1 MKPLYWLR
9 CGTNGNVMFYKQSW
23 IIWVA
28 EDSVETAV
36 QMQIWRRVGDVQLT
50 EEKRCSS
57 TSGLGVLL
65 VIHST
70 QEILAM
76 RWLRKPKKLAAYLIQ
91 CTRIQ
96 WMLLGNQGLRN
107 EENKEETAKR
117 QNTGGRKTRVAY
129 WELRKGREGLLS
141 CPQKENLQT
150 TRQFGYLW
158 NHHKCIIVACE
169 WGQPMTSWQYS
180 SAI

>member
-129 WELRKGREGLLS
+129 WELRKGRAFILS
-141 CPQKENLQT
+141 TKRKP
-150 TRQFGYLW
+150 
-158 NHHKCIIVACE
+158 
-169 WGQPMTSWQYS
+169 SDDS
-180 SAI
+180 SIWIFMKPP